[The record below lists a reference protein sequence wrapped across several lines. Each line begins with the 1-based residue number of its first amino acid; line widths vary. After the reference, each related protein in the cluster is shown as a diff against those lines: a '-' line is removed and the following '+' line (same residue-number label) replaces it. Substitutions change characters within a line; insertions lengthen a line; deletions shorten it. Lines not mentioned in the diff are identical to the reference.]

1 MRGDRMHK
9 DFCKDEA
16 IVSMVGVT
24 LALIYR
30 ILDNNHIAVPK
41 EIVFFLFMFFIAY
54 LFFNRV
60 IKLLIF
66 IIKNKNKFYET
77 TCTVQDIK
85 FRKIK
90 SGGYNY
96 HIVNYTDADKK
107 MHIKEIHSSFS
118 IKKWKIGDN
127 IKIKVSM
134 DDPET
139 IIIPFSDTALAIIMS
154 IIGITSEAIKVAVYL
169 HIK

>member
-1 MRGDRMHK
+1 
-9 DFCKDEA
+9 
-16 IVSMVGVT
+16 
-24 LALIYR
+24 
-30 ILDNNHIAVPK
+30 
-41 EIVFFLFMFFIAY
+41 MFFIAY

-118 IKKWKIGDN
+118 IKK
-127 IKIKVSM
+127 
-134 DDPET
+134 
-139 IIIPFSDTALAIIMS
+139 
-154 IIGITSEAIKVAVYL
+154 GIVFLTKKMHFLGVL
-169 HIK
+169 GLF